1 MSDET
6 AARAWAR
13 MRSVVL
19 DQHDRRRDVCEA
31 LGMSFI
37 KVKALY
43 RVAETPMTMRE
54 LTETLSTD
62 RPYTTL
68 VVDDLVRRG
77 LAVREPHPDDRRSRV
92 VTLTP
97 AGREAAALALR
108 ILGEPPKVLL
118 ALPPADLAALDRIL
132 ARLDGA

>member
-1 MSDET
+1 MSGET
-6 AARAWAR
+6 AVRAWAR
-13 MRSVVL
+13 MRSLVL
-19 DQHDRRRDVCEA
+19 DQHDRRREVCDA

-43 RVAETPMTMRE
+43 RVAERPMTMRE

-68 VVDDLVRRG
+68 VVDDLVRRE

-108 ILGEPPKVLL
+108 ILGEPPETVL

-132 ARLDGA
+132 ARLTGS

>member
-19 DQHDRRRDVCEA
+19 DQHDRRREVCDA

-43 RVAETPMTMRE
+43 RVADAPMTMRE
-54 LTETLSTD
+54 LTETLNTD
-62 RPYTTL
+62 PPYTTL
-68 VVDDLVRRG
+68 VVDDLVRRE
-77 LAVREPHPDDRRSRV
+77 LAVREPHPGDRRSRV

-108 ILGEPPKVLL
+108 ILGEPPQAVL
-118 ALPPADLAALDRIL
+118 ALPPADLAALDRIM
-132 ARLDGA
+132 ARLAGD